1 MQEGKDNNMK
11 TTKNLKDK
19 AFTYRLPMTTTPE
32 TLGMHWS
39 KTLTFGNKLL
49 LAGFY
54 YNGKHENN
62 YFGAVYEFATADH
75 TCEGEIKLT
84 AISDEFMEDD
94 GHAMAWAMTH

>member
-1 MQEGKDNNMK
+1 MYIQEGKENNM
-11 TTKNLKDK
+11 KNLKDK

-49 LAGFY
+49 LAGYY

-62 YFGAVYEFATADH
+62 YFGAIYEFETSDH